1 MARHLFLVSRHEPRL
16 YEYLVD
22 RFRDDGNV
30 EVILDRRRGE
40 RRSRSAHQG
49 PERRRADRRFR
60 PDIDPE
66 LQVPAH
72 LLLTLPRDRPPPRL
86 QETPDSRGPRAPNSP
101 PA

>member
-22 RFRDDGNV
+22 RFRDDANV

-40 RRSRSAHQG
+40 RRSRSVYQG

-60 PDIDPE
+60 REIDQE
-66 LQVPAH
+66 LQVRSH
-72 LLLTLPRDRPPPRL
+72 VILTIPSDDPPPRL
-86 QETPDSRGPRAPNSP
+86 
-101 PA
+101 